1 VSRHRT
7 ASPPGRARAWIS
19 AHAQRLAYVL
29 VAASLGAVVGAS
41 IDGGILLHRAAELQ
55 RQTLRT
61 QSLGGVAFRL
71 QNFVSRAQTEG
82 GVSATLA
89 AERKR
94 AFSDARAAF
103 ARIRMHNRDE
113 SDRIRDSYVAYLRAS
128 TRAFEAATAGNGSV
142 PVALQ
147 RQVEGRLAGLES
159 RVDAEIAQQG
169 RRTRQT
175 TPEARLALIVVV
187 LAAAFL
193 VAMLIW
199 QFELQRRSGR
209 MDRDNAARSQ
219 ELMRLRDDFVATVSH
234 ELRTPLTSILGY
246 LELIAHESVHTTPE
260 QEEFLPVVQRNA
272 ERLLRLVSDLL
283 LVAEVDDRRLA
294 LDFRAADLS
303 ELATES
309 VEAAKPA
316 ADAKQ
321 IDLTLSHA
329 ASGGLE
335 GDPIRLAQMMDNLV
349 SNAIKFTPTGGEVR
363 VSTGAVDGHVVFE
376 VADSGLGISAADQA
390 QLFEPFFR
398 TRGAAEHAVPGTGLG
413 LTITKAIVEA
423 HHGSITV
430 ESAGTGTTF
439 RVRLPR
445 TRDAEAEL

>member
-1 VSRHRT
+1 VSGHRT
-7 ASPPGRARAWIS
+7 ASLLRRARAWVS
-19 AHAQRLAYVL
+19 AHEQRLAYVL
-29 VAASLGAVVGAS
+29 VAASLVVVVGAS
-41 IDGGILLHRAAELQ
+41 IEGGILLHRAAELQ

-61 QSLGGVAFRL
+61 QSLGAVAFRL

-82 GVSATLA
+82 GVSAALA

-94 AFSDARAAF
+94 TLDDAQAAF
-103 ARIRMHNRDE
+103 ARIDAHNRDE
-113 SDRIRDSYVAYLRAS
+113 SARIRDSYVAYVRDS
-128 TRAFEAATAGNGSV
+128 TRAFGAATAGKGSV
-142 PVALQ
+142 PVVLQ
-147 RQVEGRLAGLES
+147 RQVERRLSSLEA

-169 RRTRQT
+169 RRSRQT
-175 TPEARLALIVVV
+175 TPDARLALIVVV
-187 LAAAFL
+187 VAAAFL

-199 QFELQRRSGR
+199 QFEMQRRSGR
-209 MDRDNAARSQ
+209 MDRDNATRAQ

-234 ELRTPLTSILGY
+234 ELRTPLTSIIGY
-246 LELIAHESVHTTPE
+246 LELIAHESVNTTAE
-260 QEEFLPVVQRNA
+260 HEEFLRVVHRNA

-294 LDFRAADLS
+294 LDVRAADLG

-329 ASGGLE
+329 ASGDLE

-349 SNAIKFTPTGGEVR
+349 SNAIKFTPKGGQVR

-376 VADSGLGISAADQA
+376 VADSGLGISIADQA

-398 TRGAAEHAVPGTGLG
+398 TRRAADHAVPGTGLG

-423 HHGSITV
+423 HRGSITV
-430 ESAGTGTTF
+430 ESAETGTTF

-445 TRDAEAEL
+445 TRASEL